1 MNCVA
6 DLLRGYCYRI
16 IVLLCVNILF
26 VLLKLFLKL
35 LFVLRSTIDHIQLGC
50 IDKNTLA
57 GQAILYLVNDSLLYL
72 FFFKVIIWKLMN
84 PKLPLEVFS
93 DYWNSCPHLQ
103 KRICQKQQPPALFSS
118 QLVDPYGMSSR
129 FFCASVHISIWV
141 LRECSVSSFQ
151 HFCHS
156 TSASGL

>member
-72 FFFKVIIWKLMN
+72 FF
-84 PKLPLEVFS
+84 
-93 DYWNSCPHLQ
+93 
-103 KRICQKQQPPALFSS
+103 
-118 QLVDPYGMSSR
+118 
-129 FFCASVHISIWV
+129 
-141 LRECSVSSFQ
+141 
-151 HFCHS
+151 
-156 TSASGL
+156 